1 MGLFFRLPLS
11 TTHSH
16 ALMSNEADVW
26 WKPTHQRAAKSLA
39 QFTISETFQRVPP
52 PPPVKRGSKHSSTS
66 SPDASQPS
74 SPESSLQLIAQVAL
88 SGDSPTPK
96 ISNAASPASP
106 TSRKRARS
114 DTTFSDAPPPYK
126 KKNTKPTT
134 KNPTRK
140 RSAENP
146 PKKSKKNRETSG
158 HKNES
163 STAHPSIS
171 SRPTP
176 SRKKNQNVKVEG
188 ESEASWGADER
199 GVILSIFGSLYP
211 SEETDSEE
219 EEEVSSGVGT
229 SDEDEEMSDG
239 ALLHSEESSDASDFS
254 EPGSPF
260 LTSESDVDELK
271 PPDGLDDELLAL
283 SLPRTRARST
293 TRTRGTTKPS
303 LSTISAEID
312 AITAEPPR
320 RGRGRPRKNAL
331 PVDLPARSTS
341 SPTPPRRGRGRPP
354 KNAARKKPP
363 ARSGKSS
370 LPLRMRNLVT

>member
-1 MGLFFRLPLS
+1 MGVLFFRLPLS

-146 PKKSKKNRETSG
+146 PKKSKK
-158 HKNES
+158 
-163 STAHPSIS
+163 
-171 SRPTP
+171 
-176 SRKKNQNVKVEG
+176 KNQNVKVEG

-211 SEETDSEE
+211 SEEETDSEE

-254 EPGSPF
+254 EPDSPF